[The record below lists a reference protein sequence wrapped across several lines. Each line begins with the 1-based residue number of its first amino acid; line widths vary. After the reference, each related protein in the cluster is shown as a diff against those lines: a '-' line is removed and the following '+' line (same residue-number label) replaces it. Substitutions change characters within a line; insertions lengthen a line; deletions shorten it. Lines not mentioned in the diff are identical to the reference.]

1 MNTFSL
7 KVIAS
12 DKVFFDGKCGIIIV
26 PALDGEQAIM
36 SHHEDMVIATRE
48 GEVRFK
54 EKEED
59 DWTKAVV
66 GVGCVYIS
74 HNRVIMLVDTA
85 ERPEDIDRVRAEAAL
100 ERAQEQLRILKRFYR
115 NDRKITIS
123 ELHTFANITGLIL
136 LLFTYILRITT

>member
-74 HNRVIMLVDTA
+74 HNRVI
-85 ERPEDIDRVRAEAAL
+85 DRVRAEAAL
-100 ERAQEQLRILKRFYR
+100 ERAQEQLRQKQSIQEYHVSQASMARAMLRLKEAGKYEV
-115 NDRKITIS
+115 K
-123 ELHTFANITGLIL
+123 
-136 LLFTYILRITT
+136 

>member
-36 SHHEDMVIATRE
+36 SHHEDMVIATKE

-54 EKEED
+54 EKEDD

-85 ERPEDIDRVRAEAAL
+85 ERPEDIDKNRAEAARIRAE
-100 ERAQEQLRILKRFYR
+100 ERLQHKQSMHEYYQTKIALDRAMQRLQTAAKYKR
-115 NDRKITIS
+115 
-123 ELHTFANITGLIL
+123 
-136 LLFTYILRITT
+136 

>member
-36 SHHEDMVIATRE
+36 SHHEDMVIATKE

-54 EKEED
+54 EKEDD

-74 HNRVIMLVDTA
+74 HNRVIMLVD
-85 ERPEDIDRVRAEAAL
+85 IDRVRAEAAL
-100 ERAQEQLRILKRFYR
+100 ERAKEQLRQKQSIQEYHVSQASMARAMLRLKEAGKYEI
-115 NDRKITIS
+115 N
-123 ELHTFANITGLIL
+123 
-136 LLFTYILRITT
+136 